1 MKKLNNYS
9 KVKICRICITNLK
22 LKNIYLPENGDILKH
37 LKFMVEVQVKKSTT
51 KNRFFVLMK
60 LFSERGLQRITRI
73 CVSIML

>member
-37 LKFMVEVQVKKSTT
+37 LKFMVEVQVK
-51 KNRFFVLMK
+51 
-60 LFSERGLQRITRI
+60 
-73 CVSIML
+73 